1 MSFLADVKMSYIGL
15 PRTFA
20 RTPLTSYVFWGV
32 VGVGVVLA
40 GNEIDQNERDRT
52 SRLLLLFFI
61 IIMTSLLGIHLLQIV
76 ICNAQ
81 LLCGSYFK

>member
-1 MSFLADVKMSYIGL
+1 MMIFCSNFQANIFIYVIPCRLKMSYIGL

-52 SRLLLLFFI
+52 SR
-61 IIMTSLLGIHLLQIV
+61 
-76 ICNAQ
+76 
-81 LLCGSYFK
+81 

>member
-1 MSFLADVKMSYIGL
+1 MSKIIYDDFLIKFPSKYIFIYVIPCRLEMSYIGL

-52 SRLLLLFFI
+52 SR
-61 IIMTSLLGIHLLQIV
+61 
-76 ICNAQ
+76 
-81 LLCGSYFK
+81 

>member
-1 MSFLADVKMSYIGL
+1 MSRIIYDDFLFKFPRKYIYVIPCRLKMSYIGL

-52 SRLLLLFFI
+52 SR
-61 IIMTSLLGIHLLQIV
+61 
-76 ICNAQ
+76 
-81 LLCGSYFK
+81 